1 MLLDFSLDHQERYPL
16 FPWVKRSEEYTRED
30 SKNVK
35 KHGKNGTL
43 KTRCAPQCVELT
55 NEPETLAKF
64 TAELRA
70 RGFTGE
76 QIVLIS
82 KALTESGLEV
92 VAVEPVGG

>member
-1 MLLDFSLDHQERYPL
+1 MEDRIPSLRAR
-16 FPWVKRSEEYTRED
+16 FVRSCSMAQNTRED

-70 RGFTGE
+70 RGFTPK
-76 QIVLIS
+76 QIRAIS
-82 KALTESGLEV
+82 EAAAGVGV
-92 VAVEPVGG
+92 VDFTVSDS